1 MQVRRNNILNGIWND
16 FMNEVK
22 NNEQGTSLPRKPSA
36 KWYSYLG
43 PGFIMAAIVF
53 GPGSLTI
60 ASRLGAGYGYSLLW
74 IIVIATFF
82 MVIFVDM
89 AIRIGLAT
97 KSSLISTIRNKWGKG
112 VAWLIGVGIF
122 LVCASFQAGNTV
134 GAGLAFSEMLQTSI
148 TPWIVFFTLI
158 SISLLYFRGFYVIL
172 EKLMLVLVGVML
184 FSFFITLLIIQPDFR
199 DVLSGL
205 APSLPEGSALL
216 SIAMV
221 ASSFSIVGAFYQ
233 SYLVKEKKW
242 ERSQVKQAQT
252 EGITGIAVLGL
263 IGSIILICAGGVL
276 HPLGMEI
283 NSASDMGLALEPL
296 FGRSATVLF
305 MIGLFGASFSS
316 LIGNATVGGTLLSD
330 ALGFGSD
337 LSNVSTRLF
346 IMLVMLI
353 GSIVAIWFGGI
364 PIDLIVFAQGVTI
377 FIVPLIGVILFMTA
391 NSKEITGDLRNNT
404 LSKLFGLAGIL
415 LLVVLALR
423 NAYLILN

>member
-1 MQVRRNNILNGIWND
+1 
-16 FMNEVK
+16 MNEANSSTITERV
-22 NNEQGTSLPRKPSA
+22 ESVSPV
-36 KWYSYLG
+36 KWYSYVG

-60 ASRLGAGYGYSLLW
+60 MSRLGAGFKYSHLW
-74 IIVIATFF
+74 VIVVTVFF
-82 MVIFVDM
+82 MATFVDM

-97 KSSLISTIRNKWGKG
+97 EVSLLTTIRNKWGKYI
-112 VAWLIGVGIF
+112 AWFIGVGCF

-134 GAGLAFSEMLQTSI
+134 GAGMAFSELLQTSI
-148 TPWIVFFTLI
+148 TPWIIFFTI
-158 SISLLYFRGFYVIL
+158 VSISLLYFRGFYAIL

-184 FSFFITLLIIQPDFR
+184 FSFLITLIIILPDFME
-199 DVLSGL
+199 VLGGL
-205 APSLPEGSALL
+205 VPTLPEGSALL
-216 SIAMV
+216 SIALV

-242 ERSQVKQAQT
+242 KQSQAKEAQA

-263 IGSIILICAGGVL
+263 LGSIILICAGAVL
-276 HPLGMEI
+276 HPLGLEI

-337 LSNVSTRLF
+337 LSNGPTRF
-346 IMLVMLI
+346 SIMLVMLF

-364 PIDLIVFAQGVTI
+364 PIDLIVFAQGITI
-377 FIVPLIGVILFMTA
+377 FIVPALGVILFMTA
-391 NSKEITGDLRNNT
+391 SSKEITGDLRNNT
-404 LSKLFGLAGIL
+404 FSKVFGVAGIL
-415 LLVVLALR
+415 LLVGLGLR
-423 NAYLILN
+423 NAYLIFS